1 MKTSRM
7 ILAAMVV
14 SMILA
19 AIIVMAGMVAQAEA
33 KWEAAKAEEDHA
45 GLVEYRV
52 ISSEPV
58 VLDEVMGLF
67 ISGLGQGGKVETL
80 VPKTTGVG
88 LIQRW
93 NTHLPGL
100 TWKTPLIPGTT
111 IWLPAKWRMWG
122 VQGILEPAKAPLLT
136 DSRLDTG
143 DIGKQFWPFLLALIF
158 MTGLSLVALDTF
170 WWLRQPKES
179 RLPYG
184 QELQR
189 FFGLRRPCR

>member
-7 ILAAMVV
+7 ILAAAAVSVV
-14 SMILA
+14 VA
-19 AIIVMAGMVAQAEA
+19 AIIVMAGMAQAEA
-33 KWEAAKAEEDHA
+33 NHA

-52 ISSEPV
+52 ISETPV
-58 VLDEVMGLF
+58 SLDEVMDVF
-67 ISGLGQGGKVETL
+67 MPGLGQGGKVETL
-80 VPKTTGVG
+80 VPKTTGIG
-88 LIQRW
+88 LIHRW
-93 NTHLPGL
+93 NPRLAGA
-100 TWKTPLIPGTT
+100 TWHTALQYGDT
-111 IWLPAKWRMWG
+111 IWLPAKWTFWG

-136 DSRLDTG
+136 DSRLDTS
-143 DIGKQFWPFLLALIF
+143 DIGKRFWPFLLALIF

-170 WWLRQPKES
+170 WWLRQPRES